1 MPRFYP
7 YQAAQSDQCSR
18 TPLLHDL
25 HLNWGYKSHNLY
37 MPCFS
42 ICSLIHPFTCLLPVP
57 LCSKA
62 TGAPLC
68 FGTHASPTPKICH
81 FHQSNVKAQFNST
94 SPGSTTT
101 PQSCTAIMSF
111 PGVLLLQSTPS
122 SGVWGFFVPFF
133 SLSVPLSCGK
143 AQHMPQSR
151 VCWRKTSVLIYYM
164 NIWLSPC
171 LPRLLKMVHF
181 TVVTLHS

>member
-1 MPRFYP
+1 
-7 YQAAQSDQCSR
+7 
-18 TPLLHDL
+18 
-25 HLNWGYKSHNLY
+25 

-42 ICSLIHPFTCLLPVP
+42 ICSLTHPFTCLLPVP

-68 FGTHASPTPKICH
+68 FGTHASPAPKRLALLAIATRAT
-81 FHQSNVKAQFNST
+81 QQP
-94 SPGSTTT
+94 SPTTLL
-101 PQSCTAIMSF
+101 
-111 PGVLLLQSTPS
+111 VLLPHHRAALPS
-122 SGVWGFFVPFF
+122 CLFLGFSFYNLPPARVGGGFFIPFF

-164 NIWLSPC
+164 NIWLSPH